1 MFFINQQKQKNSYG
15 DNMNVEIINEIEELS
30 RLLVSDELKGFNDD
44 RIFKLEEQ
52 IKQLQNKTSNLDN
65 YKQDSDTSDLEIILK
80 PIDNELAELDNSI
93 NDLEAS
99 KDKVQAII
107 DKNKSK
113 TKVYYDYIDALNTRN
128 ASIDKVINFR
138 PDLKDALI
146 SEQDNINNQIHSIN
160 KVLEPYIKEKER
172 LYAELNEYQS
182 KQDSLLTQKQSLL
195 KQQDDYKRNYIII
208 SSLQALSNDQ
218 QKLSKLLEDKL
229 KNNIYDQLKNLL
241 EQYKNG
247 HIPDERFKELLSSL
261 KDDINNDI
269 ELKNQNQRFFNNL
282 ISKINNIERQVE
294 NKIVKKNTLQYE
306 EPILEDDF
314 DDVEQINET
323 ENRQPEEHE
332 VVEKREAPEKL
343 KDKIKKNFKRIVAG
357 VLAALSISSFGFGL
371 SNYKRKN
378 NNINYNPS
386 NIVYNVDDDINDLSN
401 NFDDIIEA
409 QKNIAFKTFQ
419 TNENTN
425 VNSIPTSIDINNNA
439 RIYDDSYSAVRKE
452 NPEKPYHGY
461 DMSRNVL
468 GVTFKMPDGS
478 LRTLYKDS
486 KNFNNDFNELYNQGG
501 SIEAYLTGNE
511 NGYEGF
517 WNVNDVSTGKKR

>member
-1 MFFINQQKQKNSYG
+1 MFFINQQKQKNNYG
-15 DNMNVEIINEIEELS
+15 DTMNQEIIIEIDKLL
-30 RLLVSDELKGFNDD
+30 RLLVGDELKSINDD

-52 IKQLQNKTSNLDN
+52 IKQLQNKTSNMDN

-99 KDKVQAII
+99 KNKVQAII

-160 KVLEPYIKEKER
+160 KVLEPYIEEKKK
-172 LYAELNEYQS
+172 LYAEFNEYQS
-182 KQDSLLTQKQSLL
+182 KQDSLLIQKQSLL
-195 KQQDDYKRNYIII
+195 KQKDDYKRNYI

-218 QKLSKLLEDKL
+218 QELSRLLEENDKL
-229 KNNIYDQLKNLL
+229 KKNIYDQLNNLL
-241 EQYKNG
+241 KQYKNG
-247 HIPDERFKELLSSL
+247 QIPDEIFKKLLSSL

-294 NKIVKKNTLQYE
+294 NKILGQNKPQYN
-306 EPILEDDF
+306 EPELENDF

>member
-15 DNMNVEIINEIEELS
+15 DNMNVETIKEIEELS
-30 RLLVSDELKGFNDD
+30 RLLVSDELKSINDD

-52 IKQLQNKTSNLDN
+52 INQLQNKTSNMDN

-99 KDKVQAII
+99 KNKVQAKIN
-107 DKNKSK
+107 KNKSK

-195 KQQDDYKRNYIII
+195 KQQDDYKRNYI

-241 EQYKNG
+241 EQYKNRL
-247 HIPDERFKELLSSL
+247 IPDERFKELLSSL

-282 ISKINNIERQVE
+282 ISKINSIENQVE
-294 NKIVKKNTLQYE
+294 NKIVKENTLQYE

-314 DDVEQINET
+314 DDIEEKTSENEQE
-323 ENRQPEEHE
+323 PEEHE

-357 VLAALSISSFGFGL
+357 ALAVLSISSFGFGL

-419 TNENTN
+419 TNENTD
-425 VNSIPTSIDINNNA
+425 VNSIPTSININNNA

-452 NPEKPYHGY
+452 NPEKPYYGY
-461 DMSRNVL
+461 DMNRSVF

-478 LRTLYKDS
+478 LRTLYKDN
-486 KNFNNDFNELYNQGG
+486 KNFNDEYKELYNQGG

>member
-1 MFFINQQKQKNSYG
+1 
-15 DNMNVEIINEIEELS
+15 MNVETIKEIEELS
-30 RLLVSDELKGFNDD
+30 RLLDSDELKGFNDD

-52 IKQLQNKTSNLDN
+52 INQLQNKTSNLDN

-93 NDLEAS
+93 NDLETS
-99 KDKVQAII
+99 KNKVQAKIN
-107 DKNKSK
+107 KNNSK

-195 KQQDDYKRNYIII
+195 KQQDDYKRNYI

-247 HIPDERFKELLSSL
+247 LIPDERFKELLSSL

-269 ELKNQNQRFFNNL
+269 ELKKQNPRLFNNL

-294 NKIVKKNTLQYE
+294 NKILGQNKPQYN
-306 EPILEDDF
+306 EPELENDF

-357 VLAALSISSFGFGL
+357 ALAVLSISSFGFGL

-409 QKNIAFKTFQ
+409 QKNIEFKIFE

-425 VNSIPTSIDINNNA
+425 VNSIPTTINVNKNA

-452 NPEKPYHGY
+452 NSEKPYYGY
-461 DMSRNVL
+461 DMNRSVF

-478 LRTLYKDS
+478 LRTLYKDN
-486 KNFNNDFNELYNQGG
+486 KNFNDEYKELYNQGG